1 MRIDTMITYN
11 KNGKLTLL
19 VVENCIFSVV
29 KTIAMTYLET
39 YLDLKEWLRLLF
51 DKVRDF
57 NRAANRESRK
67 VALPNVFVINVYLC
81 ISLTK

>member
-1 MRIDTMITYN
+1 MRIDTMITYD

-19 VVENCIFSVV
+19 VVENCFFSVI
-29 KTIAMTYLET
+29 KTIATTYLET
-39 YLDLKEWLRLLF
+39 YLDLIEWLRLLY

-67 VALPNVFVINVYLC
+67 VVLPNVFVINVYLC

>member
-1 MRIDTMITYN
+1 MRIDTMITYD

-19 VVENCIFSVV
+19 VVDNCFFSVI
-29 KTIAMTYLET
+29 KTTTYLET
-39 YLDLKEWLRLLF
+39 YLDLIEWLRLLY

-81 ISLTK
+81 ISLTN

>member
-19 VVENCIFSVV
+19 VVENCFFSVV

-81 ISLTK
+81 ISLRK

>member
-19 VVENCIFSVV
+19 VVENCFFSVV
-29 KTIAMTYLET
+29 KKIVMIYLKT